1 MDVFLVK
8 HFVPT
13 DRMPDNER
21 IKALEDHKSRHSI
34 KAELEGK
41 TGGLVFEFFFSSHL
55 TNITIER
62 VKEHNN
68 AL

>member
-13 DRMPDNER
+13 DRMPEDKR
-21 IKALEDHKSRHSI
+21 IFALEKHKKDYSI
-34 KAELEGK
+34 KAELEKK
-41 TGGLVFEFFFSSHL
+41 TKGIVFEFFFSSHV

-62 VKEHNN
+62 VKED
-68 AL
+68 